1 MANTNNLPEQ
11 SDSEDIRAQFEDERT
26 QARIREHLEN
36 EHDVITE
43 EDIANIQ
50 VGAVAPAD
58 PMVTAAAD
66 DAVASAEPV
75 TNGTS
80 SAANVETPWNI
91 LD

>member
-1 MANTNNLPEQ
+1 MAKTNILPEQ
-11 SDSEDIRAQFEDERT
+11 SDAEDIRAQFEDERT

-50 VGAVAPAD
+50 VGAVAPED
-58 PMVTAAAD
+58 PVVTATVNDAIAA
-66 DAVASAEPV
+66 AKPV
-75 TNGTS
+75 TNGTNS
-80 SAANVETPWNI
+80 NPNVETPWNI

>member
-50 VGAVAPAD
+50 VGAVAPVD
-58 PMVTAAAD
+58 PVVATAAE
-66 DAVASAEPV
+66 DAIAATPPV
-75 TNGTS
+75 TNGS
-80 SAANVETPWNI
+80 NAAPTIETPWNI